1 MTRHVLRSGLIV
13 ATVIL
18 AMSLVPSTVNAQYGA
33 APNRDASKARTA
45 SSVAT
50 PKMPDGYPDLRGLW
64 MVGVARP
71 LVVDEKGNVVMNG
84 AAREGSGANA
94 ERDGFLRKRM
104 DPNRPVYKPE
114 YWDKVQYLDD
124 HEVIEDS
131 YFHCNPLGVPRQGP
145 PAKIVQT
152 AKELIFL
159 YEAPAAGGGRN
170 AYRIIPID
178 RPHHPVAS
186 QDQTWMGDSVAKWD
200 GDTLV
205 VDVVGFNDVSW
216 LDIEGYFHTTALHV
230 IERLRREGNTLTYQ
244 ATAEDPKVLMTPWVM
259 NPVTLNLVTDPD
271 AYIIEDYP
279 CHERDEEHLVTTE
292 HH

>member
-1 MTRHVLRSGLIV
+1 MTHHSWSSGVITAAAV
-13 ATVIL
+13 AGLLSVAIP
-18 AMSLVPSTVNAQYGA
+18 AGAQYA
-33 APNRDASKARTA
+33 SAPNRDGASA
-45 SSVAT
+45 SPAT
-50 PKMPDGYPDLRGLW
+50 TTPRAADGHPDLSGLW
-64 MVGVARP
+64 IVGVARP
-71 LVVDEKGNVVMNG
+71 LVVDEKGNVIMNG
-84 AAREGSGANA
+84 TAREGSGANA

-114 YWDKVQYLDD
+114 FWEKVQYLDD
-124 HEVIEDS
+124 HEIVEDS
-131 YFHCNPLGVPRQGP
+131 YFQCNPLGVPRQGP
-145 PAKIVQT
+145 PAKILQT
-152 AKELIFL
+152 AKEVVFL

-178 RPHHPVAS
+178 TPHHPVAA
-186 QDQTWMGDSVAKWD
+186 QDQTWMGDSVAAWE

-230 IERLRREGNTLTYQ
+230 IERLRRDGNTLRYQ
-244 ATAEDPKVLMTPWVM
+244 ATAEDPKVLMQPWVM
-259 NPVTLNLVTDPD
+259 NPVTMNLVTDPN

-279 CHERDEEHLVTTE
+279 CHEKDAEHLVTTE

>member
-1 MTRHVLRSGLIV
+1 MIQYSWSSRAIAAAVV
-13 ATVIL
+13 AGFCAVAIP
-18 AMSLVPSTVNAQYGA
+18 ARAQYA
-33 APNRDASKARTA
+33 PAPNRDRAGAIPAAATPRTA
-45 SSVAT
+45 
-50 PKMPDGYPDLRGLW
+50 DGRPDLSGLW
-64 MVGVARP
+64 IVGVARP
-71 LVVDEKGNVVMNG
+71 LVVDAEGNVIMNG

-114 YWDKVQYLDD
+114 FWDKVQYLDD
-124 HEVIEDS
+124 HEIIEDS

-145 PAKIVQT
+145 PAKILQT
-152 AKELIFL
+152 AKEVVFL

-178 RPHHPVAS
+178 KPHHPVAA
-186 QDQTWMGDSVAKWD
+186 QDQTWMGDSVARWE
-200 GDTLV
+200 GETLV

-230 IERLRREGNTLTYQ
+230 IERVRRDGDTLTYQ

-259 NPVTLNLVTDPD
+259 NPVTLKLVTDPD

-279 CHERDEEHLVTTE
+279 CHERDAEHLVTTE